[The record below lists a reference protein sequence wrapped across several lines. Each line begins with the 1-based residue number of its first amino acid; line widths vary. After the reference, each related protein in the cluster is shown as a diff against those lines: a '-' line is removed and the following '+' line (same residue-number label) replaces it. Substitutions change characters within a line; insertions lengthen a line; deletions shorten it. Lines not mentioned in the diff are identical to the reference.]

1 MQGLKSIL
9 AVLVLSTAACSGAAP
24 EGQAPPDQ
32 PDVPA
37 AGEASPPQ
45 PASSSSSAVPAD
57 APLEPAPEDPA
68 ELALIREKWTGD
80 LDGMLERRRIR
91 VLVATN
97 KTSYFV
103 DKGAQKG
110 VTYEAFKKLEDD
122 LNQRHKTGNL
132 RVIIAFV
139 PMARDEM
146 LKALADGRGD
156 VAAANLTV
164 TEDRSK
170 IVDFTSPA
178 LSNVRELVV
187 TGPGAPPLKTLDDLS
202 GQDIYLRPSSS
213 FVDSLK
219 TLNTTLTAKGLKPAV
234 LKAAP
239 EVFEEEDI
247 LEMVNAGIVKIT
259 IADSH
264 IADFWKQVLPSIT
277 VHDDLAVRTGGNI
290 AWAIRKNSPKLRAEL
305 DAFLKANG
313 LGTAFGNV
321 VYKRY
326 LQNTKYAK
334 NPVADAERKR
344 LETIRG
350 FFVKYAKQYDMD
362 WVLMAAQ
369 GFQES
374 GLDHSVRSPVGA
386 VGVMQVMPATGK
398 EMRVGDITQLENN
411 VNAGVKYMRFM
422 IDQYFA
428 DEPMDRLNKGLFAF
442 AAYNAG
448 PGRMRQLRREA
459 EQKGLNPN
467 VWFNNVE
474 RVVSERIG
482 RETVQY
488 VSNIYKYYVA
498 YTLTL
503 QELDARQKA
512 RESPG

>member
-1 MQGLKSIL
+1 MRRPNWPLF
-9 AVLVLSTAACSGAAP
+9 VLLLSATACASDTTAPAGTSAPEAAAAP
-24 EGQAPPDQ
+24 GSSPGA
-32 PDVPA
+32 PA
-37 AGEASPPQ
+37 A
-45 PASSSSSAVPAD
+45 SAAVTD

-68 ELALIREKWTGD
+68 EMELVRQRWTGD
-80 LDGMLERRRIR
+80 LDGILERRVLR
-91 VLVATN
+91 VLVSPSR
-97 KTSYFV
+97 TSYFV

-122 LNQRHKTGNL
+122 LNQRLKTGNL
-132 RVIIAFV
+132 RVHAAFV

-213 FVDSLK
+213 FAESLK
-219 TLNTTLTAKGLKPAV
+219 TLNTTLAAKGLKPAV

-239 EVFEEEDI
+239 EVFEDEDI

-259 IADSH
+259 IVDSH

-277 VHDDLAVRTGGNI
+277 VHDDLAVRTGGSI
-290 AWAIRKNSPKLRAEL
+290 AWAIRKDSPKLRAEL
-305 DAFLKANG
+305 DRFLKANG

-326 LQNTKYAK
+326 LQNTNYAK

-344 LETIRG
+344 LESLRQL
-350 FFVKYAKQYDMD
+350 FVKYGQQYDMD
-362 WVLMAAQ
+362 WILMAAQ

-374 GLDHSVRSPVGA
+374 GLDHSVRSKVGA

-398 EMRVGDITQLENN
+398 DMRVGDITQLENN

-428 DEPMDRLNKGLFAF
+428 NEPMDRLNKGLFAF

-448 PGRMRQLRREA
+448 PGRIRQLRREA

-467 VWFNNVE
+467 LWFNNVE
-474 RVVSERIG
+474 RIASARIG

-512 RESPG
+512 REGSG